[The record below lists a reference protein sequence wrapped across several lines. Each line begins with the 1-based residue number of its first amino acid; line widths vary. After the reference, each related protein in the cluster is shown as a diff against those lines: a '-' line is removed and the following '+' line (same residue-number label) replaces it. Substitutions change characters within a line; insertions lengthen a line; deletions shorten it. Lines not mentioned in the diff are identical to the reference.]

1 MSTFH
6 TVKFETIHG
15 CIDITVSTKNA
26 IDAVR
31 YAFESLEDEYRI
43 SASDAELVAVETFT
57 A

>member
-6 TVKFETIHG
+6 TVKFETIYG

-26 IDAVR
+26 IDAIR

-43 SASDAELVAVETFT
+43 SANDAEVVTIETFK

>member
-15 CIDITVSTKNA
+15 CIDITNSTKNA

-31 YAFESLEDEYRI
+31 YAFETLEDEYRI
-43 SASDAELVAVETFT
+43 NASDAEIVTIETFK